1 MARYLSAEWVQTFDA
16 ALGALDLTDAIA
28 AAGAGS
34 LLASDGAFS
43 VAQVVSG
50 VPNEPDE
57 TAHGDA
63 ADGDAADGDGESTAR
78 PFRTVRTVLTIA
90 EGHAHLAL
98 DPDGATSDAA
108 DVVMLLDYP
117 DALAMARGT
126 LEPADAL
133 AAGRIRVRGD
143 LAALVAA
150 QAVLNAASDM
160 LGPALEGLTDADQ
173 ADPADPAD
181 AAPSAPPPDPAS

>member
-50 VPNEPDE
+50 VPNEPDVPSEPEE
-57 TAHGDA
+57 TAH
-63 ADGDAADGDGESTAR
+63 GDAADGDGESTAR
-78 PFRTVRTVLTIA
+78 PFRTVLTIA

-98 DPDGATSDAA
+98 DPDGAASDAA

-117 DALAMARGT
+117 DALAMARGA